1 MSEKMCIKMGTS
13 DTSDETSWNS
23 DLDFV
28 NPEAFYDNTCV

>member
-1 MSEKMCIKMGTS
+1 MRTP

>member
-1 MSEKMCIKMGTS
+1 MRTPDK
-13 DTSDETSWNS
+13 SDETSWNS